1 MLESKSLGLEEA
13 EKAIA
18 AGREEAR
25 RLGRPMAFAV
35 ADAGAG
41 LIAAA
46 RMDGAHARIL
56 RHSIRKAYTSATMC
70 RNTLSFKA
78 DLEERDGNLEQWG
91 DSDLTTLPG
100 GLVIMSGGAV
110 VGAIGAGGGGPHD
123 EEVAEAMVRAIGF
136 APVKDARLTRSK
148 RKGETPT

>member
-1 MLESKSLGLEEA
+1 MLHAQSLGLDEA
-13 EKAIA
+13 DKAIEAGIA
-18 AGREEAR
+18 AAQK
-25 RLGRPMAFAV
+25 LGRPMAFAV
-35 ADAGAG
+35 ADGSAG

-78 DLEERDGNLEQWG
+78 DLEERGGSLEQWG
-91 DSDLTTLPG
+91 DLDLTTLPG
-100 GLVIMSGGAV
+100 GLVVMSGDAV

-123 EEVAEAMVRAIGF
+123 EAVAEAMVRAMGF
-136 APVKDARLTRSK
+136 VPVKDARLSRSGK
-148 RKGETPT
+148 RE

>member
-1 MLESKSLGLEEA
+1 MLTIQSLGLTEA
-13 EKAIA
+13 NKAIA
-18 AGREEAR
+18 AGIEAAS

-35 ADAGAG
+35 TDSGAG

-78 DLEERDGNLEQWG
+78 DLEERGGNLEQWG
-91 DSDLTTLPG
+91 DKDLTTLPG
-100 GLVIMSGGAV
+100 GLVICVGEDFI
-110 VGAIGAGGGGPHD
+110 GAIGAGGGGPHD
-123 EEVAEAMVRAIGF
+123 EAVAEILVRAMGF
-136 APVKDARLTRSK
+136 QPIVDGRIVKK
-148 RKGETPT
+148 

>member
-1 MLESKSLGLEEA
+1 MLQFQSLALDEA
-13 EKAIA
+13 NRAIA
-18 AGREEAR
+18 AGIEAAR
-25 RLGRPMAFAV
+25 KLGRPMAFAV
-35 ADAGAG
+35 SDASAG

-46 RMDGAHARIL
+46 RMDGAHPRIL

-78 DLEERDGNLEQWG
+78 DLEERGGNLEQWG

-100 GLVIMSGGAV
+100 GLVVVSGDAF

-123 EEVAEAMVRAIGF
+123 EAVAEAMVRAMGF
-136 APVKDARLTRSK
+136 SPVADSRVS
-148 RKGETPT
+148 RK